1 MREFLETWGGIAR
14 NISLIVSGIGMLFS
28 VIVYLNKLKSG
39 VEKIPG
45 LLEQTE
51 EITEKVK
58 TILEKK
64 SALHRRLVHAFPE
77 MKMRIREKI
86 KNKIN

>member
-1 MREFLETWGGIAR
+1 MLIFLVDNIISFKIISNVNITSKKIKDNTEEITGEIA
-14 NISLIVSGIGMLFS
+14 
-28 VIVYLNKLKSG
+28 
-39 VEKIPG
+39 
-45 LLEQTE
+45 E

-58 TILEKK
+58 AILEKK
-64 SALHRRLVHAFPE
+64 SALYRRLVHAFPE

>member
-1 MREFLETWGGIAR
+1 MRLGINLNFLV
-14 NISLIVSGIGMLFS
+14 LFYIVSIEIITS
-28 VIVYLNKLKSG
+28 K
-39 VEKIPG
+39 KIKDNTEEITG
-45 LLEQTE
+45 EIAE

-58 TILEKK
+58 AILEKK